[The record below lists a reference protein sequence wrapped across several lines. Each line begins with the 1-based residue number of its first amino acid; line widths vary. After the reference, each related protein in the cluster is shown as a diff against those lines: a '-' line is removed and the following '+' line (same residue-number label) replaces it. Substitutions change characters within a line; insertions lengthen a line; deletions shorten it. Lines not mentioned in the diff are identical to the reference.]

1 MTMTKANG
9 TTGTHPADS
18 ARQVDPYKLA
28 DQQATIFR
36 KLPLVSFPRIVEVLG
51 ESDGLVDVEM
61 QFSRDEQ
68 RRCIVQGHLQTQAE
82 VVCERCLNPVK
93 QPVVSDFTLCV
104 VVSDEAARDIPKEYD
119 PLIVEGQALD
129 IGDMV
134 EEEILLALP
143 MFSYHDDPQC
153 GVGMTPAAPEPRDEG
168 LENKVQKPNPFEVLS
183 TLKLKK

>member
-1 MTMTKANG
+1 MTMTKASG
-9 TTGTHPADS
+9 TTGANSADN

-28 DQQATIFR
+28 DQHATIHR
-36 KLPLVSFPRIVEVLG
+36 ELPLASFPRVVEVLG
-51 ESDGLVDVEM
+51 ECSGLVHVEM
-61 QFSRDEQ
+61 QFYRDEQ

-82 VVCERCLNPVK
+82 VVCERCLNPVE

-104 VVSDEAARDIPKEYD
+104 VVSDEAARDIPKDYD
-119 PLIVEGQALD
+119 PLIIEGQTLE

-153 GVGMTPAAPEPRDEG
+153 GVGMKPVAPELPDEG

-183 TLKLKK
+183 TLKSKK